1 MNRTG
6 ARPERGRFW
15 GRNCMNRA
23 LVFNRKA
30 ETGLV
35 ETRSELSVS
44 IRTGGVSREETPQGF
59 TASEYG
65 RYDA

>member
-1 MNRTG
+1 
-6 ARPERGRFW
+6 
-15 GRNCMNRA
+15 MNRA

-44 IRTGGVSREETPQGF
+44 IRTGGVSREEALKDLLYIPIKFDTMGSQLILYATQDF
-59 TASEYG
+59 
-65 RYDA
+65 

>member
-1 MNRTG
+1 
-6 ARPERGRFW
+6 
-15 GRNCMNRA
+15 MNRA